1 MKVSLL
7 YLTFLVFA
15 GELQTTRTTVWSGV
29 YTPAQAA
36 RGKTE
41 YDRSCSRCHASNL
54 EGIQDASLLGD
65 FAPRFSLRGNDFMD
79 RWREDTLHTL
89 FTLIRTGMPP
99 RNELRVNQ
107 APLSDSAYLDIVT
120 YILQANGFPSGE
132 RDLSLSELRGI
143 RIQGKDGPAQLPNFS
158 MVQIV
163 GCLTQFTPGV
173 WQLSMASDPMRI
185 RELAPPAEDE
195 LRASEAEPLG
205 VREFDLQNIGY
216 VGRDF
221 SPVAHQGHKIQ
232 ARGIL
237 IRQPPS
243 VRIDI
248 RSLVEVSPAC
258 DR

>member
-1 MKVSLL
+1 
-7 YLTFLVFA
+7 
-15 GELQTTRTTVWSGV
+15 
-29 YTPAQAA
+29 
-36 RGKTE
+36 
-41 YDRSCSRCHASNL
+41 
-54 EGIQDASLLGD
+54 
-65 FAPRFSLRGNDFMD
+65 
-79 RWREDTLHTL
+79 
-89 FTLIRTGMPP
+89 MPP
-99 RNELRVNQ
+99 RNEPR
-107 APLSDSAYLDIVT
+107 ADRAALSDSTYLDIVA

-143 RIQGKDGPAQLPNFS
+143 RIQGKDGPAPLSNFS
-158 MVQIV
+158 MIQIV

-173 WQLSMASDPMRI
+173 WQLSMASDPVRI
-185 RELAPPAEDE
+185 RELTPPTDDE
-195 LRASEAEPLG
+195 LSASAAEPLG

-221 SPVAHQGHKIQ
+221 SPLRHQGHKMQ

-248 RSLVEVSPAC
+248 RSLVEVSPSC